1 MATLDAMPKRQNSG
15 GAPRPS
21 IPGGPP
27 GAGSEPPR
35 SPWRTWAIYA
45 LIAVFAI
52 WAWQSFAPGKDV
64 PEVSYSEFYGYL
76 EKGDVEKVVIQGQNV
91 QGTLKPKTDIKDDK
105 KKLTNFKTLLPVQE
119 DKTLFPLLHEK
130 NVNVDVKGQPV
141 FAQAFMTLIL
151 PILLLVVL
159 WIWLSRRTQRMM
171 GGGSGGPFGNMLKGR
186 TRKFNAETDVTVG
199 FEDVAGLAS
208 AKRDLG
214 EVVEFLKDPAKF
226 QRLGAKAPR
235 GVLLVGPPGTGKTL
249 LARAVAGE
257 SGVPYYSINGSEF
270 IELFVGVGALRVRE
284 LFDEARK
291 NEPSVIFIDEID
303 AVGRARGAGLGG
315 GHDERE
321 QTLNQLLSE
330 MDGFSRTEQVVVIAA
345 TNRPDV
351 LDPALLRPGR
361 FDRQVVVDRPE
372 LAARVDILRVHVRGK
387 PLAADV
393 ELHAIAS
400 MCPGFSGADLANL
413 VNEGAL
419 LAIRRGAAEI
429 GQQDFRGA
437 FDKIVLGDPREV
449 KLDPEEKK
457 RVAIHEAGHAVV
469 AHFNK
474 HSQPLERVTIIP
486 RGMALGVTMQRPLND
501 RYIKTKPELE
511 AELRVLMGGY
521 AAEQLLTGQTSSGA
535 ANDLKRAAETAFQM
549 VAHYGM
555 SEKLGPIYVE
565 HQTDH
570 PFLGRKFATDS
581 GTSDGTLAE
590 VEMEARKFIRAAEEH
605 AKSCISARIDA
616 HKRLTDALLEDETVE
631 REQLVVLLGEPA
643 SEPRQVPGPAIPPMR
658 SGSPPIDE

>member
-1 MATLDAMPKRQNSG
+1 M
-15 GAPRPS
+15 
-21 IPGGPP
+21 
-27 GAGSEPPR
+27 
-35 SPWRTWAIYA
+35 
-45 LIAVFAI
+45 FAF
-52 WAWQSFAPGKDV
+52 WAWQKFSPGKDD
-64 PEVSYSEFYGYL
+64 PAISYSEFYGYL
-76 EKGDVEKVVIQGQNV
+76 QKGEVEKVVIQGQDV
-91 QGTLKPKTDIKDDK
+91 EGTVKPKTDIKDDNTK
-105 KKLTNFKTLLPVQE
+105 KKLTNFKTLLPIQE
-119 DKTLFPLLHEK
+119 DTTLFPLLHE
-130 NVNVDVKGQPV
+130 NNVDVVIKGQPV
-141 FAQAFMTLIL
+141 FAQLFMGAIL

-159 WIWLSRRTQRMM
+159 WIWISRRTKSMM
-171 GGGSGGPFGNMLKGR
+171 GGGAGGPFGNMLKGR
-186 TRKFNAETDVTVG
+186 TRKFNAEVDVAVS
-199 FEDVAGLAS
+199 FNDVAGLAS

-214 EVVEFLKDPAKF
+214 EVVEFLKDPSKF
-226 QRLGAKAPR
+226 KVLGAKAPR

-249 LARAVAGE
+249 IARAVAGE

-372 LAARVDILRVHVRGK
+372 LAARVDILKVHVRKK
-387 PLAADV
+387 PLAKAVD
-393 ELHAIAS
+393 LHAIAS

-413 VNEGAL
+413 VNEAAL
-419 LAIRRGAAEI
+419 LATRRGATEI
-429 GQQDFRGA
+429 SQEDFRRA

-457 RVAIHEAGHAVV
+457 RVAIHEAGHAIV
-469 AHFNK
+469 AHFNE

-521 AAEQLLTGQTSSGA
+521 AAELLFTGVTSSGA
-535 ANDLKRAAETAFQM
+535 ANDLKRASETAIQM
-549 VAHYGM
+549 VAQYGM

-570 PFLGRKFATDS
+570 PFLGRKMATDS
-581 GTSDGTLAE
+581 GTSDATLSE
-590 VEMEARKFIRAAEEH
+590 VESEARKFIRAAEEH
-605 AKSCISARIDA
+605 ATSTITKHREA
-616 HKRLTDALLEDETVE
+616 HQRLTDALLNDETVE
-631 REQLVVLLGEPA
+631 HDRITELLGDPA
-643 SEPRQVPGPAIPPMR
+643 SVPRQVPAPFIPPMR
-658 SGSPPIDE
+658 SDGPPDRE